1 MTELRVYATGAIDAI
16 PAILYWG
23 LLLVFVVGLVILLW
37 RKGIKEGLRYSALL
51 LLAEWGIVILGIA
64 VVFREACAE
73 RRINLIPLW
82 SYFDYGTNSY
92 LMEMAAINILNIV
105 LFIPVGFLLG
115 CAFRQM
121 TWRRALAVGAG
132 MSASI
137 EVLQLIF
144 KRGLCET
151 DDVIHNVVGCMIG
164 YGIVAVWRQIA
175 KKMQK
180 GMIFPFYDFHFMEKF
195 GSFADD

>member
-1 MTELRVYATGAIDAI
+1 MTELRVYGWGALGCI
-16 PAILYWG
+16 PFQVYVG
-23 LLLVFVVGLVILLW
+23 LLFVFVVGLVVLLW
-37 RKGIKEGLRYSALL
+37 RKGIKEGLRYSAML
-51 LLAEWGIVILGIA
+51 LLAEWGIVILGIT
-64 VVFREACAE
+64 VVFRETCAE
-73 RRINLIPLW
+73 RGINLIPLW
-82 SYFDYGTNSY
+82 SYFDYAENSY
-92 LMEMAAINILNIV
+92 LKEMAAINILNIV

-164 YGIVAVWRQIA
+164 YGVVAVWRQIA
-175 KKMQK
+175 KKCK
-180 GMIFPFYDFHFMEKF
+180 RE
-195 GSFADD
+195 

>member
-1 MTELRVYATGAIDAI
+1 MVELQVYAADQIDAI
-16 PAILYWG
+16 PTILYWG
-23 LLLVFVVGLVILLW
+23 LLLVYVLGLVVILW
-37 RKGIKEGLRYSALL
+37 RKGIREGLRYSAML
-51 LLAEWGIVILGIA
+51 LLAEWGIVILGIT

-73 RRINLIPLW
+73 RRIKLIPLW
-82 SYFDYGTNSY
+82 SYFDYPENSY
-92 LMEMAAINILNIV
+92 LKEMAAINMLNV
-105 LFIPVGFLLG
+105 ALFIPVGLLLG
-115 CAFRQM
+115 CACRQM

-164 YGIVAVWRQIA
+164 YGVVAVWRQIA
-175 KKMQK
+175 KKCK
-180 GMIFPFYDFHFMEKF
+180 RE
-195 GSFADD
+195 

>member
-1 MTELRVYATGAIDAI
+1 MVELQVYATGAIDAI

-37 RKGIKEGLRYSALL
+37 RKGIREGLRSRAML
-51 LLAEWGIVILGIA
+51 LLAEWGIVILGIT
-64 VVFREACAE
+64 VVFREARAE
-73 RRINLIPLW
+73 REVNLIPLW
-82 SYFDYGTNSY
+82 SYFDYAENSY
-92 LMEMAAINILNIV
+92 LKEMAAINILNIV